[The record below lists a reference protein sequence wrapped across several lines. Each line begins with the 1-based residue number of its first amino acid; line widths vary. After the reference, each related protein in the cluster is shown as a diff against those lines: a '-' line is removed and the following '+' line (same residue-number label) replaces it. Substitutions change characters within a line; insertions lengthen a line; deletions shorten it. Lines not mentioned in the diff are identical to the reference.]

1 MCPHEAAAFLDDLI
15 LNLVNEHAPIKS
27 LTIKSPALKWK
38 NAELNNQIKSKNK
51 LYKAFKA
58 TGFDK
63 SSSEWLNYKTARNQT
78 VNAIRAAK
86 SQAFKQL
93 LKNSEISLWTKI
105 KSAKGIAITST
116 KINFLNYND
125 QLLTKPDDIGNA
137 LNDYFSSIGYKL
149 NKTLNT
155 DNQNFPFTPNPNGF
169 SFREVDVCRVSHILG
184 KLNNKKKGGVDQIP
198 AFIYKILEPLILSPL
213 THIINLSISKSV
225 FPDVWKKALVIPIF
239 KGGDPS
245 LPGNYRPISLL
256 PALSKI
262 LEKILA
268 SQIQEHLEQNKLI
281 NNRQFGFRAGCSTEQ
296 LIFQLINKIKS
307 MLSKKESKYATIAA
321 LDIKKAFD
329 SVNHSLLVKK
339 LNDSFMF
346 GSTARKLIEN
356 YLSNRIQFLKYLN
369 CISQAKT
376 ITTGVLKVQCWGL
389 FYS

>member
-1 MCPHEAAAFLDDLI
+1 MD
-15 LNLVNEHAPIKS
+15 
-27 LTIKSPALKWK
+27 
-38 NAELNNQIKSKNK
+38 KSKV
-51 LYKAFKA
+51 
-58 TGFDK
+58 DK
-63 SSSEWLNYKTARNQT
+63 RQYHD
-78 VNAIRAAK
+78 IYY
-86 SQAFKQL
+86 
-93 LKNSEISLWTKI
+93 
-105 KSAKGIAITST
+105 

-125 QLLTKPDDIGNA
+125 QLLTYIGNA

-369 CISQAKT
+369 CISPAKT
-376 ITTGVLKVQCWGL
+376 ITTGVPQGSVLGPFSL
-389 FYS
+389 PY